1 MKILVGHK
9 VTGGKNNGTSV
20 DIDVVPVKG
29 GGSKTFTADHV
40 LVATG
45 RKPYNEGV

>member
-20 DIDVVPVKG
+20 DIGVVPVKDVHQRHLLQIM
-29 GGSKTFTADHV
+29 S
-40 LVATG
+40 
-45 RKPYNEGV
+45 